1 MRDSNAI
8 ARIAQ
13 RDPCPQPAVYVI
25 MGTIEHGRGSTAVH
39 KPEGFV
45 TAFFCCGGKL
55 RRLKGEVDM
64 VIWLRLHWKKLM
76 FVALLLGAAGFGFVR
91 KAVEERVSS
100 EWTEVNQELQSL
112 LTASGQNG
120 GTPPSS
126 PSEGQGAS
134 AQSKDGIAAVASVT
148 PGVAAASSP
157 GAPTS
162 PVPSAAVPAQASATA
177 APAQSPAGTN
187 SAKGLIDINMASASR
202 LDELPGIGPGKAKA
216 IVEHR
221 QEKGP
226 FRTPEELKN
235 VKGIGQK
242 TYDGLKDRITASVTP

>member
-1 MRDSNAI
+1 
-8 ARIAQ
+8 
-13 RDPCPQPAVYVI
+13 
-25 MGTIEHGRGSTAVH
+25 
-39 KPEGFV
+39 
-45 TAFFCCGGKL
+45 
-55 RRLKGEVDM
+55 M

-157 GAPTS
+157 GAPTP
-162 PVPSAAVPAQASATA
+162 PVPSAAPPVQ
-177 APAQSPAGTN
+177 APAP
-187 SAKGLIDINMASASR
+187 AKGLIDINTASASR